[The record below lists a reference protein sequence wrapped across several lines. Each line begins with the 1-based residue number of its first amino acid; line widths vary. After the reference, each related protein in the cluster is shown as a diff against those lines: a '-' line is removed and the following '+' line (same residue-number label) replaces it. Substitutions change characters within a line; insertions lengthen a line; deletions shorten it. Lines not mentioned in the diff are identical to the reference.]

1 MMTGSFFQRR
11 NAGGRGP
18 RSGPFAVPCRC
29 YPGPPYRLF
38 RTAFAQDRSARSRNL
53 CRGRSKPL
61 PSHSPDADALPGRN
75 RYGSTCIYPGLR
87 SARPSSIRP
96 YMNSHSPDAD
106 ALPGRNR
113 YGSTC
118 VYPGLRSARPS
129 RLSVPRSLQAF
140 MTPLSPQKP
149 GPDRFARSSITAP
162 SVPPC
167 RNRYRLHSVPAR
179 TEPLL
184 FNAANDTIRTTVRI
198 LRHVAAP
205 PRTPFAAN
213 EPEADITPENGLPQL
228 AEAKTAPLLLSA
240 NYAEAAGTHGPA
252 PFQTAVRPAPRER
265 PAIYRICRNP
275 YFRRIR
281 ELSRPIHETDH
292 FIMPRA
298 ELNSFG
304 LCRGGETDERNSTI
318 SLSRAQ
324 SRTRS
329 SYAEA
334 RNGRKKFNV
343 FDKPRAI
350 RVRSKIAEA
359 GNDRVKPLVCIKP
372 GPLRRLPGP
381 ETKHETPTFRRGGK
395 R

>member
-334 RNGRKKFNV
+334 RNGRKKFNG
-343 FDKPRAI
+343 FPHLWSYTLSAKPN
-350 RVRSKIAEA
+350 K
-359 GNDRVKPLVCIKP
+359 NPF
-372 GPLRRLPGP
+372 LR
-381 ETKHETPTFRRGGK
+381 PTFASRTSPRILPK
-395 R
+395 FAFALDIFISLTAF

>member
-38 RTAFAQDRSARSRNL
+38 RMAFAQDRSARSRNL

-61 PSHSPDADALPGRN
+61 SSHSPDADALPGRN

-87 SARPSSIRP
+87 SARPSSICP

-113 YGSTC
+113 CGSTC

-184 FNAANDTIRTTVRI
+184 FNAANDTIRLTGRI
-198 LRHVAAP
+198 LRHRRSSSSHPV
-205 PRTPFAAN
+205 AAN
-213 EPEADITPENGLPQL
+213 EPEADITP
-228 AEAKTAPLLLSA
+228 
-240 NYAEAAGTHGPA
+240 
-252 PFQTAVRPAPRER
+252 
-265 PAIYRICRNP
+265 
-275 YFRRIR
+275 
-281 ELSRPIHETDH
+281 
-292 FIMPRA
+292 
-298 ELNSFG
+298 
-304 LCRGGETDERNSTI
+304 
-318 SLSRAQ
+318 
-324 SRTRS
+324 
-329 SYAEA
+329 
-334 RNGRKKFNV
+334 
-343 FDKPRAI
+343 
-350 RVRSKIAEA
+350 
-359 GNDRVKPLVCIKP
+359 
-372 GPLRRLPGP
+372 
-381 ETKHETPTFRRGGK
+381 
-395 R
+395 

>member
-1 MMTGSFFQRR
+1 
-11 NAGGRGP
+11 
-18 RSGPFAVPCRC
+18 
-29 YPGPPYRLF
+29 
-38 RTAFAQDRSARSRNL
+38 
-53 CRGRSKPL
+53 
-61 PSHSPDADALPGRN
+61 
-75 RYGSTCIYPGLR
+75 
-87 SARPSSIRP
+87 
-96 YMNSHSPDAD
+96 
-106 ALPGRNR
+106 
-113 YGSTC
+113 
-118 VYPGLRSARPS
+118 
-129 RLSVPRSLQAF
+129 

-334 RNGRKKFNV
+334 RNGRKKFNG
-343 FDKPRAI
+343 FPHLWSYTLSAKPN
-350 RVRSKIAEA
+350 K
-359 GNDRVKPLVCIKP
+359 NPF
-372 GPLRRLPGP
+372 LR
-381 ETKHETPTFRRGGK
+381 PTFASRTSPRILPK
-395 R
+395 FAFALDIFISLTAF

>member
-334 RNGRKKFNV
+334 RNGRKKFNH
-343 FDKPRAI
+343 F
-350 RVRSKIAEA
+350 
-359 GNDRVKPLVCIKP
+359 IKP
-372 GPLRRLPGP
+372 SAESNSFELCRGEKWTKEIQRFSASMELHPPG
-381 ETKHETPTFRRGGK
+381 ETE
-395 R
+395 